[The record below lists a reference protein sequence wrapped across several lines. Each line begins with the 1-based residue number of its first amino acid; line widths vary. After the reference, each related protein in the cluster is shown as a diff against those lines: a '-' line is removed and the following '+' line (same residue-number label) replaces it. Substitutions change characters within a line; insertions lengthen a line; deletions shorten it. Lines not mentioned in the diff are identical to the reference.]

1 MPKCCKYFPSK
12 AFLKQHTKVFHSRE
26 RATNVRIEES
36 ELQKG
41 EASVEYMKNTC
52 TKENVNHITSD
63 DSQD

>member
-1 MPKCCKYFPSK
+1 M
-12 AFLKQHTKVFHSRE
+12 
-26 RATNVRIEES
+26 RIEES

-63 DSQD
+63 DSQDQQKKVKKGKGKERPWEQGHTFKI